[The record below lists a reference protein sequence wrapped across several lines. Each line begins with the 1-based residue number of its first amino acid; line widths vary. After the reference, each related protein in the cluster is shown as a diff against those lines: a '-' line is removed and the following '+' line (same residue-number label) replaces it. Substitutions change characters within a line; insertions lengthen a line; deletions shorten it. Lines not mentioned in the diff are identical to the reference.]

1 MIRIFVTL
9 VIVAALGHVV
19 NSRPPNFPFELPSL
33 WGTNNNNDGTST
45 ALGYIPANLL
55 NPISVSGVFPLLG
68 EQTQS
73 TAPSADRKKRNTGL
87 HPFQNLIPNF
97 VPSMFIPTRPEQDST
112 TTEKP
117 SAN

>member
-19 NSRPPNFPFELPSL
+19 NSRLPNITIEMTSL
-33 WGTNNNNDGTST
+33 LGTNNNNNGTS
-45 ALGYIPANLL
+45 YIPPNLL
-55 NPISVSGVFPLLG
+55 NPIPLSGALPFLG
-68 EQTQS
+68 GQKHT
-73 TAPSADRKKRNTGL
+73 TAPSADRKKGKRDVT
-87 HPFQNLIPNF
+87 FQNLIPKF
-97 VPSMFIPTRPEQDST
+97 IPSKFIPTGTEQDST